1 MKKFTLLDDK
11 TVGRIL
17 KIYRVSNHMTQ
28 KTVADYLDVARSTY
42 AKYETMRMPE
52 LDIIVKLA
60 ALYNT
65 SLDDFISPFFDGGAE
80 MITSAS
86 SPDDESLIVNKNEKK
101 LLEYY
106 RSSVRKADILKAAE
120 EIYNADIE
128 IINDVQE

>member
-1 MKKFTLLDDK
+1 MKNFSLLDDK
-11 TVGRIL
+11 AVGRIL

-28 KTVADYLDVARSTY
+28 KSVAEYLDVARSTY

-65 SLDDFISPFFDGGAE
+65 SLDDFISPFFSGDTDAVV
-80 MITSAS
+80 SANT
-86 SPDDESLIVNKNEKK
+86 PADESVIVNQNEKK

-120 EIYNADIE
+120 DIFNADIE
-128 IINDVQE
+128 IINDIQE